1 VREPRET
8 AAGDPVARRAFPT
21 VTPGSNGA
29 NHRSGP
35 ASSVH
40 SLRIT
45 SHNLDARRRIE
56 MLVSFAIA
64 IPPGWLQAKERS
76 RFHFSVQCDYTP

>member
-1 VREPRET
+1 
-8 AAGDPVARRAFPT
+8 
-21 VTPGSNGA
+21 
-29 NHRSGP
+29 
-35 ASSVH
+35 
-40 SLRIT
+40 
-45 SHNLDARRRIE
+45 